1 MCLIISKPSV
11 KPKARVSLG
20 GGVRYTT
27 PRAALPHWSTRSSAR
42 SHAPVLPCST
52 VRLMATG
59 DTSSFSFALRLV
71 HLSTYTFVELSFGI
85 TQLLRTSA
93 AIDTMLVPEA
103 ASRLR
108 DDPLT
113 QSLIHQVGVFH
124 VFVGLTAYMLRDQ
137 IIDQRA
143 SARPF
148 YMGMVF
154 LQFALLLVVWQA
166 EQAGLTSE
174 RGTMT
179 TACLAAVFGGGA
191 VVALWRAPPVDD
203 YDVEVDEH
211 GVLTPS
217 PAPPSER
224 TKHE

>member
-1 MCLIISKPSV
+1 M
-11 KPKARVSLG
+11 
-20 GGVRYTT
+20 
-27 PRAALPHWSTRSSAR
+27 AADGT
-42 SHAPVLPCST
+42 PVLQP
-52 VRLMATG
+52 
-59 DTSSFSFALRLV
+59 FSFALRLV
-71 HLSTYTFVELSFGI
+71 HLSMYTFLELSFGI

-113 QSLIHQVGVFH
+113 QSLIHQVGIFH
-124 VFVGLTAYMLRDQ
+124 VFVGLSAYMLRDQ
-137 IIDQRA
+137 ILDQRA

-154 LQFALLLVVWQA
+154 LQFALLFVAWQA

-174 RGTMT
+174 RGTI
-179 TACLAAVFGGGA
+179 TAACIAAVFGGGA
-191 VVALWRAPPVDD
+191 VVALWRAPSVDD

-211 GVLTPS
+211 GVLTP

>member
-1 MCLIISKPSV
+1 M
-11 KPKARVSLG
+11 AADG
-20 GGVRYTT
+20 T
-27 PRAALPHWSTRSSAR
+27 PPLRDFP
-42 SHAPVLPCST
+42 
-52 VRLMATG
+52 
-59 DTSSFSFALRLV
+59 FALRLV
-71 HLSTYTFVELSFGI
+71 HLSMYTFLELSFGI

-108 DDPLT
+108 DDPVT
-113 QSLIHQVGVFH
+113 QSFVHQIGVFH
-124 VFVGLTAYMLRDQ
+124 VFVGLSAYMLRDQ
-137 IIDQRA
+137 ILDQRA

-154 LQFALLLVVWQA
+154 LQFALLFVAWQA

-174 RGTMT
+174 RGTI
-179 TACLAAVFGGGA
+179 TAACIAAVFGGGA
-191 VVALWRAPPVDD
+191 VVALWRAPSVDD

-211 GVLTPS
+211 GVLTP

>member
-1 MCLIISKPSV
+1 M
-11 KPKARVSLG
+11 G
-20 GGVRYTT
+20 GGVRG
-27 PRAALPHWSTRSSAR
+27 RDNANACASFFGAR
-42 SHAPVLPCST
+42 SLIGPPQLAAGNAPSHSPVLPCSP
-52 VRLMATG
+52 VRPMATDG
-59 DTSSFSFALRLV
+59 TSSFSFALRLV

-93 AIDTMLVPEA
+93 AIDTMLAPEA

-113 QSLIHQVGVFH
+113 QSLIHQVGIFH
-124 VFVGLTAYMLRDQ
+124 VFVGLSAYMLRDQ
-137 IIDQRA
+137 ILDQRA

-148 YMGMVF
+148 YTGMVF
-154 LQFALLLVVWQA
+154 LQFALLLVAWQA

-174 RGTMT
+174 RGTT
-179 TACLAAVFGGGA
+179 TAACIAAAFGGGA
-191 VVALWRAPPVDD
+191 VVALWSAPSVDD

-211 GVLTPS
+211 GVLTT